1 MPLFQACGKI
11 GKIEKIDS
19 DGDVVVQF
27 GQQVWVYNPA
37 CMIPAPGKQVDNIV
51 LKYPPP
57 AWLSSSDGGRC

>member
-27 GQQVWVYNPA
+27 GQQVWVYSPA
-37 CMIPAPGKQVDNIV
+37 CMIPAPGKQVDNIDGKQAPT
-51 LKYPPP
+51 L
-57 AWLSSSDGGRC
+57 ASRRSDGGRC